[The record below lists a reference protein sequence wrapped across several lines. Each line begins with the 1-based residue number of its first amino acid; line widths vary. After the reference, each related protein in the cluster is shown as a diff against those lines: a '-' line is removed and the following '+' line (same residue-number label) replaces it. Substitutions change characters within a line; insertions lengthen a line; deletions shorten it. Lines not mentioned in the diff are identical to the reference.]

1 MSRMSTVPG
10 ALLLTLLA
18 ATAAKAQVFQTAT
31 PPPQVTAAGESW
43 QLNGEPLFY
52 DGSLYFPTASTV
64 FFDGN
69 VMTRT
74 GVYRGVPLYQ
84 DRTIEPFSVVLVPT
98 GRNLMRAYERRREGS
113 LAGTVGSRVP
123 SFPVQ
128 RGNDVSD
135 ATLEAEVR
143 ALLADVTLM
152 PRPGDRRSPPA
163 AAPLPAAPASA
174 AVGTAGNVP
183 APPPPARPSEPR
195 ATGNDGVWIQFD
207 GGRWFAAGRAE
218 AFDPE
223 RFVPAGEYH
232 GFTVYRER
240 DAPAGT
246 LYVPAVKDGAVT
258 PYTRR

>member
-1 MSRMSTVPG
+1 MSPISPVSLMRS
-10 ALLLTLLA
+10 ALLLTLFA
-18 ATAAKAQVFQTAT
+18 STAPTAQVFQAAT
-31 PPPQVTAAGESW
+31 PPPPVTAASESW

-52 DGSLYFPTASTV
+52 EGSFYFPTAGTV

-84 DRTIEPFSVVLVPT
+84 DRTIEPFSVVLVPI

-128 RGNDVSD
+128 RGADVSD
-135 ATLEAEVR
+135 ATLEAEGR
-143 ALLADVTLM
+143 ALLAEVTPL
-152 PRPGDRRSPPA
+152 PRAGVVRSPPA
-163 AAPLPAAPASA
+163 AAAVLPAPASA
-174 AVGTAGNVP
+174 AVGTAGAAP
-183 APPPPARPSEPR
+183 APPRPTEPR
-195 ATGNDGVWIQFD
+195 STGNDGVWIQFD
-207 GGRWFAAGRAE
+207 GARWFAAGRAE

-223 RFVPAGEYH
+223 RFVPAGAYH

-240 DAPAGT
+240 DAPPGT
-246 LYVPAVKDGAVT
+246 LYVPAVRDGAVT

>member
-1 MSRMSTVPG
+1 MRR

-18 ATAAKAQVFQTAT
+18 SSGARAQVFQTAT

-52 DGSLYFPTASTV
+52 EGSLYLPTAATV

-84 DRTIEPFSVVLVPT
+84 DRTVEPYSVVLVPT
-98 GRNLMRAYERRREGS
+98 GRNLMRLYERRREGS

-128 RGNDVSD
+128 RGGDVSD
-135 ATLEAEVR
+135 AALDAEVR
-143 ALLADVTLM
+143 ARLADVIPM
-152 PRPGDRRSPPA
+152 PRPSDLRSPPTA
-163 AAPLPAAPASA
+163 AALATASASA
-174 AVGTAGNVP
+174 AVGTAGNVT
-183 APPPPARPSEPR
+183 APPPRPTEPR
-195 ATGNDGVWIQFD
+195 STGNDGVWIQFE
-207 GGRWFAAGRAE
+207 GRRWFAAGRAE
-218 AFDPE
+218 PFDPT
-223 RFVPAGEYH
+223 RFTPAGEYH
-232 GFTVYRER
+232 GFTVYRQR
-240 DAPAGT
+240 DAPPGT
-246 LYVPAVKDGAVT
+246 LYVPAVRDGAVT